1 MNDMDLAGRG
11 FAGGQT
17 EHARNAV
24 VTAVVLTA
32 LFAFM
37 PALPRITLFTN
48 LDDYL
53 AAHQTVESFTT
64 VVAGLVF
71 GIGWNS
77 HKRGRSGNL
86 SILAAGFLGIGLLNI
101 GHTLSY
107 KGMPSFVTVSGS
119 EKAIAFWFAERALA
133 VTCLLA
139 AALRP
144 WRPFAHARSHGLV
157 LAGVLAWVALAFYA
171 ALFRLEDLPRTFI
184 PGEGLTAFKVT
195 TEIFLNALFLVAAG
209 LLWRDKGLS
218 GHLGLA
224 SAAWVMGL
232 GGLYF
237 AIYTNPFDIYNQMG
251 HLYIMV
257 SYVLVYQ
264 GLFLGT
270 IRKPYEQL
278 HESGLLLSQ
287 ANEELRHA
295 RDELEVRVEERTGEL
310 QQEIAERQFAEESL
324 RSALANLELHQC
336 ELERAK
342 EAADSAN
349 QAKSDFL
356 SSMSH
361 ELRTPLNAILGFAQL
376 LMTGRPGPLTDKQRG
391 QLGHILKGGNHL
403 LELINE
409 VLDLARIEAGKLA
422 LSVEPVDP
430 VPLMTEC
437 VALARSYAQRN
448 GVVVED
454 WRVDDRAQVWIDYT
468 RFKQVLLNL
477 VSNAI
482 KYNRPNGTVSLA
494 VTTGADGMVRFA
506 VTDTGPGIPVDKRAS
521 LFQPFNRLGAEVTEV
536 EGTGVGLTITKR
548 LVEAMNGHMGFDTE
562 EGVGTTFWVDV
573 PRVDGAVATETGPCQ
588 PADIHSLEL
597 ASHGCLWRLLYVED
611 NPANIQ
617 LMRAL
622 ASELPNVALTTTHTA
637 ELGLE
642 LALREMPDII
652 VLDVNLPGMDGIEA
666 VRQLKQMEKTRNIPV
681 IALSANVTQGAMR
694 RGLEAGFV
702 KYLMKPLDIPEFLAT
717 LDELL
722 SSVGRAPAPQPLSV
736 EPLCPS
742 GQS

>member
-1 MNDMDLAGRG
+1 MNNVNFAGPSP
-11 FAGGQT
+11 AGGQT

-37 PALPRITLFTN
+37 PALPRITLFTD

-71 GIGWNS
+71 GISWNS
-77 HKRGRSGNL
+77 QKSGRSGNF
-86 SILAAGFLGIGLLNI
+86 SILAAGFLGIALLNI

-107 KGMPSFVTVSGS
+107 KGMPTFVTASGP

-144 WRPFAHARSHGLV
+144 WRPFLHARSHGVV
-157 LAGVLAWVALAFYA
+157 LAAVLAWVALAFYA

-184 PGEGLTAFKVT
+184 PGQGLTTFKVV
-195 TEIFLNALFLVAAG
+195 TEIALNALFLIAAG
-209 LLWRDKGLS
+209 LLWRAKALS
-218 GHLGLA
+218 GRLWLA

-237 AIYTNPFDIYNQMG
+237 AIYTDPFDIYNQMG

-257 SYVLVYQ
+257 SYVLIYQ

-270 IRKPYEQL
+270 IREPYEQVR
-278 HESGLLLSQ
+278 HAGHLLSH
-287 ANEELRHA
+287 ANEELRRA
-295 RDELEVRVEERTGEL
+295 RDELELRVQERTSEL
-310 QQEIAERQFAEESL
+310 QQEVVERQFAEESL
-324 RSALANLELHQC
+324 RSALANLERHQC
-336 ELERAK
+336 ELEQAK

-376 LMTGRPGPLTDKQRG
+376 LMTGRPGPLTEKQRG
-391 QLGHILKGGNHL
+391 QLNHILKGGNHL

-422 LSVEPVDP
+422 LSVEAVDP

-437 VALARSYAQRN
+437 LALARSYSQRN

-454 WRVDDRAQVWIDYT
+454 WRMDDRSQVWIDYT

-477 VSNAI
+477 ISNAV
-482 KYNRPNGTVSLA
+482 KYNRPNGTVSL
-494 VTTGADGMVRFA
+494 VVSTGADGMVRFA
-506 VTDTGPGIPVDKRAS
+506 VSDTGPGIPADKQKS
-521 LFQPFNRLGAEVTEV
+521 LFQPFNRLGAEATEV

-548 LVEAMNGHMGFDTE
+548 LVEAMNGRMGFETE
-562 EGVGTTFWVDV
+562 EGRGTTFWVDM
-573 PRVDGAVATETGPCQ
+573 PRVEAGLIVEGGPCQ
-588 PADIHSLEL
+588 PAAIHSLEL
-597 ASHGCLWRLLYVED
+597 ASHGTLWRLLYVED

-666 VRQLKQMEKTRNIPV
+666 VRHLKQMEKTRNIPV
-681 IALSANVTQGAMR
+681 IALSANVTQSAMR
-694 RGLEAGFV
+694 RGLDAGFV

-722 SSVGRAPAPQPLSV
+722 SSVGRAPAPHP
-736 EPLCPS
+736 
-742 GQS
+742 

>member
-1 MNDMDLAGRG
+1 MNHVELAGG
-11 FAGGQT
+11 ASVGGQT
-17 EHARNAV
+17 DHARTAM

-37 PALPRITLFTN
+37 PALPRITLFSN

-107 KGMPSFVTVSGS
+107 KGMPVFVTASGP

-133 VTCLLA
+133 VTCLLV

-157 LAGVLAWVALAFYA
+157 LGAVLAWVALAFYA
-171 ALFRLEDLPRTFI
+171 ALFRLEDLPHTFI
-184 PGEGLTAFKVT
+184 PGEGLTTFKVV
-195 TEIFLNALFLVAAG
+195 TEICLNALFLVSAG
-209 LLWRDKGLS
+209 LLWRAKGLS
-218 GHLGLA
+218 GGLWLA

-232 GGLYF
+232 GGLFF

-270 IRKPYEQL
+270 IREPYEQL
-278 HESGLLLSQ
+278 RESGVLLSH
-287 ANEELRHA
+287 ANEELRRA
-295 RDELEVRVEERTGEL
+295 RDELELRVEERTGEL
-310 QQEIAERQFAEESL
+310 QQEVIERQFAEESL
-324 RSALANLELHQC
+324 RSALANLEQHQY
-336 ELERAK
+336 ELEQAK
-342 EAADSAN
+342 EAADNAN

-376 LMTGRPGPLTDKQRG
+376 LLTGRPGPLTDKQRG

-430 VPLMTEC
+430 VPLLTEC
-437 VALARSYAQRN
+437 LALARSYAQRN

-454 WRVDDRAQVWIDYT
+454 WRMNGHAQVWIDYT

-477 VSNAI
+477 ISNGI

-494 VTTGADGMVRFA
+494 VFAGADMVRFA
-506 VTDTGPGIPVDKRAS
+506 VTDTGQGIPADKVSS
-521 LFQPFNRLGAEVTEV
+521 LFQPFNRLGAEATEV

-548 LVEAMNGHMGFDTE
+548 LVEAMNGQMGFETE

-573 PRVDGAVATETGPCQ
+573 PRVEGAVLAGSGPSE
-588 PADIHSLEL
+588 PADVHSLEL
-597 ASHGCLWRLLYVED
+597 ANHGCHWRLLYVED

-642 LALREMPDII
+642 LALREMPDLI

-666 VRQLKQMEKTRNIPV
+666 VHRLKQMEKTRNIPV
-681 IALSANVTQGAMR
+681 IALSANVTQGAIR
-694 RGLEAGFV
+694 RGLDAGFV

-722 SSVGRAPAPQPLSV
+722 SSVGRAPAPHPQVSELV
-736 EPLCPS
+736 CPN

>member
-1 MNDMDLAGRG
+1 MNHVDSAGCAS
-11 FAGGQT
+11 AGGQA
-17 EHARNAV
+17 EYAR
-24 VTAVVLTA
+24 TAVATAMVLTA

-37 PALPRITLFTN
+37 PVLPRITLFTN

-77 HKRGRSGNL
+77 HKGDRSGNL

-107 KGMPSFVTVSGS
+107 KGMPSFVTVSGP

-133 VTCLLA
+133 VTCLLM
-139 AALRP
+139 AALLP
-144 WRPFAHARSHGLV
+144 WRPFVRARSHRLV

-184 PGEGLTAFKVT
+184 PDQGLTSFKVV
-195 TEIFLNALFLVAAG
+195 TEICLNVLFLVSAG
-209 LLWRDKGLS
+209 LLWRAKGLS
-218 GHLGLA
+218 GHRWLA
-224 SAAWVMGL
+224 CAAWVMGL
-232 GGLYF
+232 GGLFF
-237 AIYTNPFDIYNQMG
+237 ALYTNPFDIYNQMG
-251 HLYIMV
+251 HLTIMV

-270 IRKPYEQL
+270 IREPYEQL
-278 HESGLLLSQ
+278 RQSGLLLSH
-287 ANEELRHA
+287 ANEELRRA
-295 RDELEVRVEERTGEL
+295 RDELELRVEERTGEL
-310 QQEIAERQFAEESL
+310 QQEVVERQFAEESL
-324 RSALANLELHQC
+324 RSALVNLEQHQC
-336 ELERAK
+336 QLEQAK

-376 LMTGRPGPLTDKQRG
+376 LMTGRPGPLTDKQHG
-391 QLGHILKGGNHL
+391 QLSHIVKGGNHL

-409 VLDLARIEAGKLA
+409 VLDLARIEAGKLD
-422 LSVEPVDP
+422 LSVEAVDP
-430 VPLMTEC
+430 APLMAEC
-437 VALARSYAQRN
+437 LALARSYAQRN

-454 WRVDDRAQVWIDYT
+454 WRMDGRALVWIDYT

-477 VSNAI
+477 ISNAV
-482 KYNRPNGTVSLA
+482 KYNRPNGTVSLL
-494 VTTGADGMVRFA
+494 VSSGTDGMVRFA
-506 VTDTGPGIPVDKRAS
+506 VTDTGPGIPADKRAS
-521 LFQPFNRLGAEVTEV
+521 LFQPFNRLGAEATEV

-548 LVEAMNGHMGFDTE
+548 LVEAMNGHMGFETE
-562 EGVGTTFWVDV
+562 EGAGTTFWVDV
-573 PRVDGAVATETGPCQ
+573 PRVAGAVAETAPCQ
-588 PADIHSLEL
+588 PTDIHSLEQ
-597 ASHGCLWRLLYVED
+597 AVQGCRWRLLYVED

-642 LALREMPDII
+642 LAQQEMPDII

-666 VRQLKQMEKTRNIPV
+666 VHQLKQMEKTRNIPV

-694 RGLEAGFV
+694 RGLDAGFV

-722 SSVGRAPAPQPLSV
+722 SSVGRASAPHPLGV
-736 EPLCPS
+736 ESLCPS